1 MQWFELSVTAD
12 QEAVESLLELLA
24 TYGYNG
30 GVVIE
35 PAWIPTKEGD
45 GWVGAPAPGESPPP
59 SYVQDATRP
68 VTLRTYLQY
77 DEHAEEIRQ
86 RIDNALWHLGRLR
99 PIGPL
104 QVRVLEEEDWAN
116 AWKQHYQV
124 QRIGERLVI
133 VPSWLSYTPQEGDVL
148 LNLDPGMAFGTGL
161 HPTTRLCLGLLE
173 RLVQPGVSVLDVG
186 TGSGI
191 LALAA
196 IGLGATH
203 VLALDNDPVAVDAA
217 RQNVERN
224 GTQDKIAVELGSLG
238 VTEIGQYQ
246 LIAANIIA
254 HVLCAIAQELA
265 AALEPDGILITSGII
280 LEREDEVAV
289 ALAAAGLRQRERHRD
304 GDWVALVLVREG

>member
-12 QEAVESLLELLA
+12 QEAVESLSELLA

-35 PAWIPTKEGD
+35 PAWIPTEEGD
-45 GWVGAPAPGESPPP
+45 GWVGAPAPGESSPP

-86 RIDNALWHLGRLR
+86 RIDHALWHLGRLR

-124 QRIGERLVI
+124 HRIGERLVI

-196 IGLGATH
+196 IGLGASR

-224 GTQDKIAVELGSLG
+224 GVQDKIAVELGSLG
-238 VTEIGQYQ
+238 VTAIGQYD
-246 LIAANIIA
+246 LIVANIIA
-254 HVLCAIAQELA
+254 HVLCAIAQELT
-265 AALEPDGILITSGII
+265 AALAPGGILITSGII

-289 ALAAAGLRQRERHRD
+289 SLAAAGLRQRERHRD